1 MADSGKVAV
10 VLSVLA
16 LLLVGLL
23 VLELDSMSGELNR
36 VSSKIAQVAQQVEGL
51 ASLTPQTPQ
60 VTTVTVTTTVT
71 TTEVRSEVQA
81 LQQLNVSEIYERV
94 KDSVVMVRTPGR
106 LTSAVGT
113 GFVYDARGYIV
124 TNYHVVAGGS
134 EIYVSFLDGTM
145 LPATLVGY
153 DVDTDLA
160 VLRIQPPSDLRLRP
174 LPLGDSRALRIG
186 DPVIAIGNPF
196 GLQGSVTVGIVSQKG
211 RLLPSNRG
219 YLIPGV
225 IQIDAAINPGN
236 SGGPLLNHK
245 GEVVGVTTAIETTT
259 GTFSGVGYAIPSSIV
274 AKVVP
279 VLIEKGRYSHSY
291 LGISGK
297 ELNSLVAE
305 RAGIPVKSGFLVE
318 TVANNSPASR
328 AGLRGGNARITV
340 AGETYVIGGDVI
352 VAIDG
357 NPVSSLDDLLTY
369 LVENTSPGD
378 RVVLTVIRDGKA
390 VNVPV
395 VLGARP

>member
-1 MADSGKVAV
+1 MTDSGKVAV
-10 VLSVLA
+10 GLSVLA
-16 LLLVGLL
+16 LVLVGLL
-23 VLELDSMSGELNR
+23 VLQLDSMTDELNR
-36 VSSKIAQVAQQVEGL
+36 VSSKIAQVVQQVEGL
-51 ASLTPQTPQ
+51 ASSVHQTSP
-60 VTTVTVTTTVT
+60 VKTVTVTVT
-71 TTEVRSEVQA
+71 ETRPEVSA
-81 LQQLNVSEIYERV
+81 LQPLNVSEIYERV
-94 KDSVVMVRTPGR
+94 KGSVVVIKSIGQ

-113 GFVYDARGYIV
+113 GFVYDARGHII
-124 TNYHVVAGGS
+124 TNYHVVAGGNQ
-134 EIYVSFLDGTM
+134 IYVSFLDGTM

-160 VLRIQPPSDLRLRP
+160 VLRIQPPSDVRLRP

-196 GLQGSVTVGIVSQKG
+196 GLQGSVTLGIVSQKG

-236 SGGPLLNHK
+236 SGGPLLNLR

-274 AKVVP
+274 ARVVP

-318 TVANNSPASR
+318 TVSNNSPASR
-328 AGLRGGNARITV
+328 AGLRGGSTRISV
-340 AGETYVIGGDVI
+340 AGETYLIGGDVI

-357 NPVSSLDDLLTY
+357 HPISSLDDLLTY

-378 RVVLTVIRDGKA
+378 RVVLTVIRDGKV

-395 VLGARP
+395 VLGERP

>member
-1 MADSGKVAV
+1 MASAGKVAV

-23 VLELDSMSGELNR
+23 VVELDSLSGELEGVNSR
-36 VSSKIAQVAQQVEGL
+36 IAQVAQQVQALGSAQAQL
-51 ASLTPQTPQ
+51 AQ
-60 VTTVTVTTTVT
+60 VSTVTVTRQTTVV
-71 TTEVRSEVQA
+71 ERPLNEP
-81 LQQLNVSEIYERV
+81 LNVSEIYERA
-94 KDSVVMVRTPGR
+94 KDSVVMVRVIGTI
-106 LTSAVGT
+106 TSAVGT
-113 GFVYDARGYIV
+113 GFVYDSRGHIV
-124 TNYHVVAGGS
+124 TNYHVVSGGDQ
-134 EIYVSFLDGTM
+134 IYVSFLDGTM
-145 LPATLVGY
+145 LQATLVGY

-160 VLRIQPPSDLRLRP
+160 VLRIRPPSDLQLKP

-186 DPVIAIGNPF
+186 DPVVAIGNPF

-219 YLIPGV
+219 YLIPWV

-236 SGGPLLNHK
+236 SGGPLLNYR

-274 AKVVP
+274 ARVVP

-291 LGISGK
+291 IGISGK

-328 AGLRGGNARITV
+328 AGLRGGTTRVTV
-340 AGETYVIGGDVI
+340 AGETYLIGGDVI

-357 NPVSSLDDLLTY
+357 HSISSLDDLLTY

-390 VNVPV
+390 VNVEV
-395 VLGARP
+395 VLGERP

>member
-1 MADSGKVAV
+1 MASAGKVAV

-23 VLELDSMSGELNR
+23 VVELDSLSGELEGVNSR
-36 VSSKIAQVAQQVEGL
+36 IAQVAQQVQALGSAQAQL
-51 ASLTPQTPQ
+51 AQ
-60 VTTVTVTTTVT
+60 VSTVTVTRQTTVV
-71 TTEVRSEVQA
+71 ERPLNEP
-81 LQQLNVSEIYERV
+81 LNVSEIYERA
-94 KDSVVMVRTPGR
+94 KDSVVMVRVIGTI
-106 LTSAVGT
+106 TSAVGT
-113 GFVYDARGYIV
+113 GFVYDSRGHIV
-124 TNYHVVAGGS
+124 TNYHVVSGGDQ
-134 EIYVSFLDGTM
+134 IYVSFLDGTM
-145 LPATLVGY
+145 LQATLVGY

-160 VLRIQPPSDLRLRP
+160 VLRIRPPSDLQLKP

-186 DPVIAIGNPF
+186 DPVVAIGNPF

-236 SGGPLLNHK
+236 SGGPLLNYR

-274 AKVVP
+274 ARVVP

-291 LGISGK
+291 IGISGK

-328 AGLRGGNARITV
+328 AGLRGGTTRVTV
-340 AGETYVIGGDVI
+340 AGETYLIGGDVI

-357 NPVSSLDDLLTY
+357 HSISSLDDLLTY

-390 VNVPV
+390 VNVEV
-395 VLGARP
+395 VLGERP